1 MRRVAAV
8 LAASC
13 DIVADRQSFAGSIR
27 YTCNV
32 GPSPYEVTGR
42 IETVDYVSATLVDC
56 TDASATTIAA
66 LLTTAES
73 SAEFFVELPKPAA
86 TATCAVKN
94 CFISFQNDESN
105 MFPSFF
111 VASRSAS

>member
-13 DIVADRQSFAGSIR
+13 DIVADRQSFAGSVR

-56 TDASATTIAA
+56 TDASASAAEKIAVA
-66 LLTTAES
+66 H
-73 SAEFFVELPKPAA
+73 FQLPFG
-86 TATCAVKN
+86 VRDDYVLQ
-94 CFISFQNDESN
+94 S
-105 MFPSFF
+105 
-111 VASRSAS
+111 